1 MRAPPLARIPDVA
14 APRPDAEPVTITQK
28 PSFDIRFLLLLE
40 PRNPFAALPYRPA
53 KRETPLRGIEACQP
67 RKAGRHPCLSGGWLF
82 PIMRCKK
89 KAINANPG
97 RGTLC
102 RRVRTSSS

>member
-1 MRAPPLARIPDVA
+1 MRAPPLARIPAVA
-14 APRPDAEPVTITQK
+14 APRPDAEPVTITHK
-28 PSFDIRFLLLLE
+28 PSLDIRFLLLFE
-40 PRNPFAALPYRPA
+40 PVEGRCALPYRRA

-82 PIMRCKK
+82 PIMPCKK
-89 KAINANPG
+89 EPNSR

-102 RRVRTSSS
+102 RRVRTSSSRL